1 MSETKGFSIN
11 IGEPTELAYAEN
23 RDQNP
28 AHLLPEASSTD
39 PLSMQSFKVVSGGP
53 SYISYADGSQVIN
66 ILCLIAECFRR
77 TFNKA
82 PYIVVAGKHG
92 NPCGAA
98 ISWTSP
104 EEALEK
110 ALMGDYIA
118 VMGGEVVVNFP
129 VTDGLGQLLFAPRAG
144 LDIGRNNWG
153 LDIIFAPSFS
163 DHSVE
168 QLGKREKRRLLAN
181 PALASAPMP
190 TDEWM
195 LQPVRGGFLRQKAA
209 NFVLS
214 PKDIASWAGAE
225 LDKQDLENLLIAWAV
240 CWRASSNTVALAR
253 DGMLIGLGCGQQDRI
268 ACVRLCLER
277 SARAGHTTKGSVF
290 ASDGFFPYAYGN
302 LPEGRDMVAEF
313 ISKIES
319 GRGKSVREGIQII
332 TEAFFTLLEDD
343 LREGAELL
351 IDAGCIGGVVPGDG
365 KNLEIVRKLF
375 ADSGLRV
382 AFVAP
387 EHRGF
392 SKH

>member
-1 MSETKGFSIN
+1 MSNDIR
-11 IGEPTELAYAEN
+11 IGSMIELAYAEN

-28 AHLLPEASSTD
+28 AHMLPDAASKD
-39 PLSMQSFKVVSGGP
+39 PLAMQGFTIVSGAP

-66 ILCLIAECFRR
+66 ILCLIAESFRR
-77 TFNKA
+77 TYGKA
-82 PYIVVAGKHG
+82 PHIVVAGKHG

-98 ISWTSP
+98 ISWNSP
-104 EEALEK
+104 AEALER

-118 VMGGEVVVNFP
+118 VMGGEVVMNFT
-129 VTDGLGQLLFAPRAG
+129 VTDELGQLLFAPRTG

-163 DHSVE
+163 E
-168 QLGKREKRRLLAN
+168 GAIEKLGKREKRRLLAN
-181 PALASAPMP
+181 PALAEAQMP

-195 LQPVRGGFLRQKAA
+195 LQPVRGGFLRQHAQS
-209 NFVLS
+209 FVLE
-214 PKDIASWAGAE
+214 PNEIASWSGAE
-225 LDKQDLENLLIAWAV
+225 LDRASMESLLVAWAV
-240 CWRASSNTVALAR
+240 CWRASSNTVALVR

-277 SARAGHTTKGSVF
+277 AARAGHTTKGAVF
-290 ASDGFFPYAYGN
+290 ASDGFFPYAHGN
-302 LPEGRDMVAEF
+302 LPKGRDMVAEF
-313 ISKIES
+313 ISKIEK
-319 GRGKSVREGIQII
+319 GRGRDTREAIQII
-332 TEAFFTLLEDD
+332 TEAFNDLLKDD

-351 IDAGCIGGVVPGDG
+351 IDAGCTGGVVPGDG
-365 KNLEIVRKLF
+365 KNLEEVRNMF
-375 ADSGLRV
+375 AEAHVSV